1 MGNIKRKKP
10 TTILEC
16 GSGISTVV
24 FGYYSKKY
32 SSSSNQIKVVSM
44 EESKKYHDNIIK
56 IFPNDLK
63 EKIQFLLRDRK
74 EKMYGNNLGSYYE
87 NVPDLNYDFLYIDGP
102 VDRKVFNNKNYP
114 KTFNSDLINILL
126 KSNLKVNAVLDQRI
140 HSYRVLKKLL
150 NNNNIKYDVIK
161 KITFF

>member
-1 MGNIKRKKP
+1 
-10 TTILEC
+10 
-16 GSGISTVV
+16 
-24 FGYYSKKY
+24 
-32 SSSSNQIKVVSM
+32 M